1 MKKYRTKS
9 GKVEEKLP
17 GINATVSPSEKVQ
30 IAMAGGANTLGDVQ
44 TILGQS
50 GKRNNL
56 KGQGAKH
63 FVSFDH
69 GEDKDDSS
77 FSPGPGGGF
86 GSYDTEAA
94 SDVNQGAVDA
104 AAGIAAGKPGPGMF
118 GGYSGGGG
126 FQDPSGG
133 SGYRDQTR
141 NVPEQPPHSQYTTSD
156 LKFRMDYSEKQDFDD
171 WWGKGLLPGWKKGQS
186 RWSQATKVYEDR
198 REQEK
203 REWEQGY
210 KPAPRESTF
219 SKTGNKAR
227 GTNLRSASD
236 AASGIAPPVATSPE
250 KTPTSPLTFW
260 TDKPLP
266 PVKEFN
272 LVARSVDRLKPNAIS
287 DAPTFKEADYLSL
300 EGFEN
305 RAYRTPG
312 WTAAAAIAPFPFNIA
327 ALIGGAIADPGPGVA
342 GHNNPRGP
350 YSGWQATSPVFK
362 PTPPPDDGGTERPA
376 CPKGSTKSASGACL
390 PITSNNTTLAVV
402 DKKDTRA
409 SRSQLRSQ
417 ATRRA

>member
-30 IAMAGGANTLGDVQ
+30 IAMAGGANTLSDVQ

-56 KGQGAKH
+56 KGQGAKNI
-63 FVSFDH
+63 VSFQYEDYEYEAYATPADPGQDPEE
-69 GEDKDDSS
+69 GEPSPTGSKPFTMTDLTAMQDSNPWNLS
-77 FSPGPGGGF
+77 KKR
-86 GSYDTEAA
+86 
-94 SDVNQGAVDA
+94 VRH
-104 AAGIAAGKPGPGMF
+104 
-118 GGYSGGGG
+118 
-126 FQDPSGG
+126 DPSGAFFSGG
-133 SGYRDQTR
+133 SDTEVFLKDADSWLSKQGMPGYDKHSKFLAGAFRGAQAKKTRAGVQTGL
-141 NVPEQPPHSQYTTSD
+141 VQD
-156 LKFRMDYSEKQDFDD
+156 LEVEEKD
-171 WWGKGLLPGWKKGQS
+171 K
-186 RWSQATKVYEDR
+186 E
-198 REQEK
+198 
-203 REWEQGY
+203 
-210 KPAPRESTF
+210 AP
-219 SKTGNKAR
+219 
-227 GTNLRSASD
+227 
-236 AASGIAPPVATSPE
+236 
-250 KTPTSPLTFW
+250 SPLTFW

-362 PTPPPDDGGTERPA
+362 PTPTPDDGGTKIPA